1 MDVLWFTIVTITA
14 LGYGDFLPK
23 TWYTRLFAVIT
34 SCIGMG
40 LMGTLSTVIAARV
53 LAFGDM
59 DEKIKKLSVDNQ
71 QRYLSY
77 KPQLDYC
84 YRVYTI

>member
-1 MDVLWFTIVTITA
+1 MLSVF
-14 LGYGDFLPK
+14 
-23 TWYTRLFAVIT
+23 
-34 SCIGMG
+34 IGMG
-40 LMGTLSTVIAARV
+40 LMGTVSTTIAAKI

-71 QRYLSY
+71 LRYLSY

-84 YRVYTI
+84 YRVYSVE